1 MKVILLKDVAKTG
14 QQGSVVEVSD
24 GYAMNYLIPNGLAEQ
39 ATADKL
45 AAYEATQDKKTEQR
59 AQEDKTMADA
69 VQGVEGAVVDI
80 KARATDKGGLFKA
93 INAADISLAIL
104 NGRGAM
110 IPAHAIELK
119 QPIKTTGE
127 HKLTVR
133 AAGAEAHITV
143 AVSAENA

>member
-45 AAYEATQDKKTEQR
+45 AAHEAAQNKKTEQR
-59 AQEDKTMADA
+59 AQENKTIAG
-69 VQGVEGAVVDI
+69 VVKSVEGAVIEI

-104 NGRGAM
+104 NGKGAM
-110 IPAHAIELK
+110 IPADAIDLPK
-119 QPIKTTGE
+119 PIKTTGE

>member
-45 AAYEATQDKKTEQR
+45 ATYESVQQQKAEQH
-59 AQEDKTMADA
+59 AQENKAMADT
-69 VQGVEGAVVDI
+69 VKSVEGAVVEM
-80 KARATDKGGLFKA
+80 KARATEKGGLFKA

-104 NGRGAM
+104 NGKGAM
-110 IPAHAIELK
+110 IPANAIELQ
-119 QPIKTTGE
+119 QPIKTIGE
-127 HKLTVR
+127 HELAVR
-133 AAGAEAHITV
+133 AAGAEARITLS
-143 AVSAENA
+143 VSAENA